1 MRSCS
6 LAFDARS
13 VNTARAMPSLRDMF
27 VGPWR
32 AVSVLGI
39 TQIIAWG
46 TIFYSLVLTA
56 PLIMAETGWSLSF
69 IMGGFSLGLLIAGL
83 VAPFVGRSIDRYGG
97 HVVMAAGALVSAL
110 GLFGLAHARSPA
122 VYLAVWMV
130 LGAGLG
136 ASLYDPAFASLGRI
150 FGAAAR
156 RPITFLTL
164 AGGFASTAGW
174 PATHF
179 LIGAVGWRG
188 TYIVYAALMA
198 LVCAPL
204 YAFAL
209 PRSRAARDVAV
220 GGPTAAPATLLPS
233 RGWAFVLVTAA
244 FTAYAFVPSALSA
257 HLLAIFGRSGI
268 DSATVVMIGALFG
281 PAQVAARLT
290 ELAFGRNVH
299 PLLIGR
305 AAVLLLVAAF
315 ALLALFGISV
325 PLAAAFALMF
335 GAANGLVTITRGA
348 LPLALFGA
356 DGYGR
361 LMGRISGFWLV
372 MQSAAPL
379 VMAFVAE
386 RASDATAL
394 ALAAG
399 FAVAALACFAAIR
412 RP

>member
-1 MRSCS
+1 
-6 LAFDARS
+6 
-13 VNTARAMPSLRDMF
+13 MPSLRDMF

-39 TQIIAWG
+39 TQIVAWG

-56 PLIMAETGWSLSF
+56 PLILAETGWSLSF
-69 IMGGFSLGLLIAGL
+69 IMGGFSLGLLIAGM

-97 HVVMAAGALVSAL
+97 HVVMTTGALVSAL
-110 GLFGLAHARSPA
+110 GLFGLAHARGPA
-122 VYLAVWMV
+122 MYLAVWMV

-179 LIGAVGWRG
+179 LIGAIGWRG
-188 TYIVYAALMA
+188 TYLVYAALMA
-198 LVCAPL
+198 FVCAPL

-209 PRSRAARDVAV
+209 PRSRAALDVPA
-220 GGPTAAPATLLPS
+220 GCPTTTAPAALLPS
-233 RGWAFVLVTAA
+233 RGPAFVLVTAA

-305 AAVLLLVAAF
+305 AAVSLLVAAF

-325 PLAAAFALMF
+325 PLAAAFAMMF

-356 DGYGR
+356 DGYGG

-399 FAVAALACFAAIR
+399 FAVVALACFAAIK

>member
-1 MRSCS
+1 
-6 LAFDARS
+6 
-13 VNTARAMPSLRDMF
+13 MPSLRDMF

-32 AVSVLGI
+32 AVCVLGI

-46 TIFYSLVLTA
+46 TIFYSPVLTA
-56 PLIMAETGWSLSF
+56 PLIVAETGWSLSF
-69 IMGGFSLGLLIAGL
+69 VMAGFSLGLLVAGL
-83 VAPFVGRSIDRYGG
+83 VSPFVGRSIDSYGG

-110 GLFGLAHARSPA
+110 GLFGLAHARDPA
-122 VYLAVWMV
+122 VYLAVWVV

-136 ASLYDPAFASLGRI
+136 ASLYDPAFATLGRI

-156 RPITFLTL
+156 RPITILTL

-174 PATHF
+174 PSTHL

-188 TYIVYAALMA
+188 TYMVYAVLMA
-198 LVCAPL
+198 AICAPL

-209 PRSRAARDVAV
+209 PRSRASADATPGEPAAR
-220 GGPTAAPATLLPS
+220 PAALLPPH
-233 RGWAFVLVTAA
+233 GLTFILVTAA

-257 HLLAIFGRSGI
+257 HLLAIFGRTGI
-268 DSATVVMIGALFG
+268 DAATVVLIGALFG
-281 PAQVAARLT
+281 PAQVAARVT
-290 ELAFGRNVH
+290 ELAFGRNMH
-299 PLLIGR
+299 PLTVAR
-305 AAVLLLVAAF
+305 AAVSLLVLAF

-325 PLAAAFALMF
+325 PLAAAFAVMF
-335 GAANGLVTITRGA
+335 GAANGLITITRGA

-361 LMGRISGFWLV
+361 LMGRISGPWLV

-399 FAVAALACFAAIR
+399 FALVALACFAAIR
-412 RP
+412 RPAP

>member
-1 MRSCS
+1 MV
-6 LAFDARS
+6 A
-13 VNTARAMPSLRDMF
+13 
-27 VGPWR
+27 GPWR

-46 TIFYSLVLTA
+46 TIFYSPVLTA
-56 PLIMAETGWSLSF
+56 PLIVAETGWSLSF
-69 IMGGFSLGLLIAGL
+69 VMGGFSLGLLIAGL
-83 VAPFVGRSIDRYGG
+83 VSPFVGRSIDRYGG
-97 HVVMAAGALVSAL
+97 HVVMTAGALVSAL
-110 GLFGLAHARSPA
+110 GLLGLAHARDPA
-122 VYLAVWMV
+122 MYLAVWVV

-136 ASLYDPAFASLGRI
+136 ASLYDPAFATLGRI

-156 RPITFLTL
+156 RPITILTL

-174 PATHF
+174 PATHV

-198 LVCAPL
+198 AICAPL

-209 PRSRAARDVAV
+209 PRSRASVDAPA
-220 GGPTAAPATLLPS
+220 GGTAARPAALLPPH
-233 RGWAFVLVTAA
+233 GMAFVLVTAA

-257 HLLAIFGRSGI
+257 HLLAIFGRTGI
-268 DSATVVMIGALFG
+268 DAATVVLIGTLFG
-281 PAQVAARLT
+281 PAQVAARVT

-299 PLLIGR
+299 PLLVAR
-305 AAVLLLVAAF
+305 AAVSLLVVAF

-399 FAVAALACFAAIR
+399 FALVALACFAAIR

>member
-1 MRSCS
+1 MSRRV
-6 LAFDARS
+6 ARQQ
-13 VNTARAMPSLRDMF
+13 R
-27 VGPWR
+27 
-32 AVSVLGI
+32 
-39 TQIIAWG
+39 
-46 TIFYSLVLTA
+46 
-56 PLIMAETGWSLSF
+56 
-69 IMGGFSLGLLIAGL
+69 
-83 VAPFVGRSIDRYGG
+83 
-97 HVVMAAGALVSAL
+97 
-110 GLFGLAHARSPA
+110 
-122 VYLAVWMV
+122 
-130 LGAGLG
+130 
-136 ASLYDPAFASLGRI
+136 
-150 FGAAAR
+150 R
-156 RPITFLTL
+156 RP
-164 AGGFASTAGW
+164 
-174 PATHF
+174 
-179 LIGAVGWRG
+179 RC
-188 TYIVYAALMA
+188 Y
-198 LVCAPL
+198 
-204 YAFAL
+204 
-209 PRSRAARDVAV
+209 RRAA
-220 GGPTAAPATLLPS
+220 S
-233 RGWAFVLVTAA
+233 
-244 FTAYAFVPSALSA
+244 AFVPSALSA

-305 AAVLLLVAAF
+305 AAVSLLVAAF

-325 PLAAAFALMF
+325 PLAAAFAMMF

-356 DGYGR
+356 DGYGG

-399 FAVAALACFAAIR
+399 FAVVALACFAAIK

>member
-1 MRSCS
+1 
-6 LAFDARS
+6 
-13 VNTARAMPSLRDMF
+13 MF

-39 TQIIAWG
+39 AQIIAWG

-69 IMGGFSLGLLIAGL
+69 IMGGFSLGLLVAGL

-188 TYIVYAALMA
+188 AYIVYAALMA

-209 PRSRAARDVAV
+209 PRSRAVLDAPA
-220 GGPTAAPATLLPS
+220 GGPTGSPSALLPS
-233 RGWAFVLVTAA
+233 RGPTFVLVTAA

-299 PLLIGR
+299 PLLVDR
-305 AAVLLLVAAF
+305 AAVSLLVAAF
-315 ALLALFGISV
+315 ALLAMFGISV

-356 DGYGR
+356 NGYGR
-361 LMGRISGFWLV
+361 MIGRISGFWLA

-399 FAVAALACFAAIR
+399 FAVVALACFAAIR

>member
-1 MRSCS
+1 
-6 LAFDARS
+6 
-13 VNTARAMPSLRDMF
+13 MF

-32 AVSVLGI
+32 AVSVLGV

-56 PLIMAETGWSLSF
+56 PLIVAETGWSLSF

-83 VAPFVGRSIDRYGG
+83 VAPFVGRSIDRHGG
-97 HVVMAAGALVSAL
+97 HVVMAVGALVAAL
-110 GLFGLAHARSPA
+110 GLFGLAQARSPA
-122 VYLAVWMV
+122 VYLAVWVV

-136 ASLYDPAFASLGRI
+136 ASLYDPAFATLGRI

-156 RPITFLTL
+156 RPITYLTL

-174 PATHF
+174 PTTHF
-179 LIGAVGWRG
+179 LIGSVGWRG

-198 LVCAPL
+198 FVCAPL

-209 PRSRAARDVAV
+209 PRSRAALD
-220 GGPTAAPATLLPS
+220 APADNPAGSSTTLLPS
-233 RGWAFVLVTAA
+233 HGLAFVLVTAA

-268 DSATVVMIGALFG
+268 DAATVVMIGALFG

-299 PLLIGR
+299 PLLVGR
-305 AAVLLLVAAF
+305 AAVALLVAAF
-315 ALLALFGISV
+315 ALLALLGISV

-361 LMGRISGFWLV
+361 LMGRISGFWLA

-379 VMAFVAE
+379 VMAFIAE
-386 RASDATAL
+386 RASDSAAL

-399 FAVAALACFAAIR
+399 FAVVALACFAAIR
-412 RP
+412 RPR